1 MADKTSIYP
10 PLEDLSA
17 FGGSIEKSIRLN
29 RNIPFTYAVLF
40 LMSATLFCFIGG
52 CGKKGPPVAPGAKP
66 LPAVSDLRL
75 TMGTDRIWLSWSIP
89 DEMNKISAGIKEF
102 AVYRSK
108 VSATEPAC
116 KDCPILFKRIAQV
129 PLEIHLKEEAV
140 GRPFSYEDRVE
151 SGNHYIYKV
160 TVLMKDGRES
170 PDSNFVP
177 FSN

>member
-1 MADKTSIYP
+1 
-10 PLEDLSA
+10 
-17 FGGSIEKSIRLN
+17 
-29 RNIPFTYAVLF
+29 
-40 LMSATLFCFIGG
+40 MSAPLCCLIGG

-75 TMGTDRIWLSWSIP
+75 TMGTDRIWLAWSIP
-89 DEMNKISAGIKEF
+89 IEMKKVSAGIKEF

-108 VSATEPAC
+108 TSTTETEC

-129 PLEIHLKEEAV
+129 PLEIRLKEEV
-140 GRPFSYEDRVE
+140 IGRPFSYEDRVE
-151 SGNHYIYKV
+151 SGNRYIYKV

-170 PDSNFVP
+170 PDSNFVS